1 MEPLIDRQD
10 LIRQGRSAR
19 TGLLVFRILAAVTLI
34 LFVILCLMTR
44 TANART
50 MLWIM
55 LISMTLLGWIGIVL
69 YTGWVR
75 PARAKARHLEL
86 LQSGETEVHEGILR
100 LSETPVRIPRSV
112 WIRRVTLEGE
122 TPQNPAEE
130 PEKIRLNLEERLAD
144 RMPADGSR
152 ICVQSV
158 HGYITAME
166 VLAEGSA
173 ESGKTGSG
181 ARTRFRRIRRC
192 ISGMVPPFVLW
203 AMAVVIL
210 GGFVFNLITD
220 TDSGHKIVIYAD
232 CDVRNGAEL
241 ADRLERQLSDP
252 IRMVKVH
259 PFDYEMFGTGGI
271 QTADMYIIP
280 ASRAE
285 ELSGSLVPLPEEMRE
300 EEDLLMISDE
310 PYGIPV
316 YRPDIPD
323 GAASTYFTYDSSEAY
338 YLVFS
343 AASLHLSGNE
353 EATDNRAA
361 EAAALLLDIP

>member
-1 MEPLIDRQD
+1 MESFISRQE
-10 LIRQGRSAR
+10 LAKTRNRSR
-19 TGLLVFRILAAVTLI
+19 TSAWVFRGLAAGTLI
-34 LFVILCLMTR
+34 LFIILCLMTR
-44 TANART
+44 TANARIL
-50 MLWIM
+50 LWIM
-55 LISMTLLGWIGIVL
+55 LISMTLLGWTGIVM
-69 YTGWVR
+69 YTGWVC

-86 LQSGETEVHEGILR
+86 LQSGETEEHEGILR
-100 LSETPVRIPRSV
+100 LSETPVRIPKSV

-122 TPQNPAEE
+122 TPLNPAEE

-152 ICVQSV
+152 IRVQSV

-166 VLAEGSA
+166 VLAEESA

-181 ARTRFRRIRRC
+181 VRTRIRRIRRC
-192 ISGMVPPFVLW
+192 ISGMVPPFILW

-241 ADRLERQLSDP
+241 ADRLERQLPDP
-252 IRMVKVH
+252 VRMVKVH

-271 QTADMYIIP
+271 QTADLYIIP

-285 ELSGSLVPLPEEMRE
+285 ELSGSFVPLPEEMRE
-300 EEDLLMISDE
+300 EEGLLMIGDE

-323 GAASTYFTYDSSEAY
+323 GVASAYFSYDPSESY

-343 AASLHLSGNE
+343 ASSLHLSGNE
-353 EATDNRAA
+353 GATDNRAA
-361 EAAALLLDIP
+361 EAAALLLDMP